1 MIAKNEDGTNVLEFG
16 TGDIEVANGF
26 TDDPED
32 QNPCVVFIPQKPGEI
47 GARGQSYEKYGDECH
62 VRNDAH
68 TMFVFTDIRSIDVV
82 IDHLNQA
89 RESMVK
95 LAE

>member
-1 MIAKNEDGTNVLEFG
+1 MISKNEDGTNVLQFG

-32 QNPCVVFIPQKPGEI
+32 PNPCVVFIPQKPGVI
-47 GARGQSYEKYGDECH
+47 GAIGQSYEKYGDECH
-62 VRNDAH
+62 VRSDAH

-82 IDHLNQA
+82 LDHLNQA
-89 RESMVK
+89 RESMIK